1 MSPSSLTVM
10 AARKSAAPV
19 LTHFNYTTAVLLV
32 ISGHWV
38 ENRVVQ
44 GKIMIDAGSVMRVDF

>member
-1 MSPSSLTVM
+1 M